1 VDSPAARPRS
11 VHGLKGSHAR
21 ISIAWL
27 FLLVSVLAVAFF
39 LAGSASTAA
48 ATRFASDPTSQPA
61 LMAPATNDPAPMIVD
76 TDIFSDADD
85 VGALATAFGLQIRG
99 EANVIA
105 IGVNTRLSR
114 PAVATNSWKC
124 AAAVAQ
130 FYNSGGVP
138 IGTDMPNNGTER
150 NTVDFVK
157 PCARLA
163 SSSTPTPD
171 TAVSVFRRALAGQ
184 ADGSVVM
191 VGTGYTENLS
201 DLLNSPP
208 DAISPLS
215 GHDLIAQK
223 VETLVQMG
231 GGYPSRNGET
241 NLSGNPP
248 AAQDVSANWPTKIVW
263 SGVEVGDE
271 VRTGNTISS
280 IHPTSSPV
288 RVAYEAFVGP
298 NNWIYSYD
306 LAAVYHAI
314 RPADSL
320 LTEVGPGTNSI
331 SGTGANTF
339 TTGAGNQYYL
349 TLTNATS
356 LDAAI
361 EALLD
366 TLPGPPDTAPP
377 VISAVGAS
385 SITPNG
391 ASISWTTD
399 EASDSQ
405 IEYGTTTAYGST
417 TTLDASRTVS
427 HSQALGGLVAATLY
441 HYRVKSKDA
450 AGNLAT
456 SPDFTFTTASPP
468 SPGTIEVRKVIVPGD
483 DPGRFDLQVDGV
495 TEKTDAS
502 DGDTTGPVPVATG
515 TNHSVGE
522 LAGTET
528 SLSDYSSSISC
539 TRNGAPAESGSG
551 TSLAGI
557 TANPNDV
564 DVCTITN
571 TRVPYVRPKGA
582 SPIHVPLTPAYEQ
595 CTVPDSQHGGP
606 LSYGSCN
613 PPQQASG
620 QLTVG
625 TPDANGRGAS
635 SRGSVLYRV
644 VTGDPDTPS
653 NEADVRVEAS
663 LTDVRRQGT
672 LADYGGELLVEQ
684 VVQITDRFNGSAQ
697 DESGTVQ
704 ASAYLF
710 AVPCAATT
718 LPTVGGSCSLSS
730 TFNAILP
737 GSVVEGGRS
746 IWELGQTHVFD
757 GGADGI
763 GATTGDNT
771 LFATQGIFVP

>member
-1 VDSPAARPRS
+1 V
-11 VHGLKGSHAR
+11 
-21 ISIAWL
+21 
-27 FLLVSVLAVAFF
+27 
-39 LAGSASTAA
+39 
-48 ATRFASDPTSQPA
+48 
-61 LMAPATNDPAPMIVD
+61 IVD

-85 VGALATAFGLQIRG
+85 VGGLATAFGLQIRG
-99 EANVIA
+99 EASVIA
-105 IGVNTRLSR
+105 IGVNTRLDR

-138 IGTDMPNNGTER
+138 IGTDMPNNGTDK
-150 NTVDFVK
+150 NTPDFVG
-157 PCARLA
+157 PCARRA
-163 SSSTPTPD
+163 SPSTPTPD
-171 TAVSVFRRALAGQ
+171 TAVNVFRRALAGQ
-184 ADGSVVM
+184 ADGTVVM

-201 DLLNSPP
+201 ALVHSLP
-208 DAISPLS
+208 DSISPLN
-215 GHDLIAQK
+215 GRDLIAQK
-223 VETLVQMG
+223 VKTLVQMA
-231 GGYPSRNGET
+231 GGYPSRNGEN
-241 NLSGNPP
+241 NLNGNPG

-263 SGVEVGDE
+263 SGYEVGDAIH
-271 VRTGNTISS
+271 TGNTISS
-280 IHPTSSPV
+280 VHPTTSPV

-306 LAAVYHAI
+306 LTAVYHAI

-320 LTEVGPGTNSI
+320 LTEVGPGTNTI

-339 TTGAGNQYYL
+339 TPGPGNQYYL
-349 TLTNATS
+349 VLTNATS

-366 TLPGPPDTAPP
+366 TLPGPPDTTPP

-385 SITPNG
+385 SITTTG
-391 ASISWTTD
+391 ATISWTTD
-399 EASDSQ
+399 EASDTQ
-405 IEYGTTTAYGST
+405 VEYGTTTAYGST
-417 TTLDASRTVS
+417 TTLDTSRTVN
-427 HSQALGGLVAATLY
+427 HSQALGGLAAGTLY
-441 HYRVKSKDA
+441 HYRVKSRDA

-456 SPDFTFTTASPP
+456 SADFTFTTASPP
-468 SPGTIEVRKVIVPGD
+468 VPGTIEVRKTIVPND

-495 TEKTDAS
+495 TDKTGAS

-522 LAGTET
+522 LAGTGA
-528 SLSDYSSSISC
+528 SLWDYSSSISC

-551 TSLAGI
+551 TSLTGI

-571 TRVPYVRPKGA
+571 TRLPYVRPKGA
-582 SPIHVPLTPAYEQ
+582 SPVHVALTPAYEQ
-595 CTVPDSQHGGP
+595 CTMPNSQHGAP
-606 LSYGSCN
+606 LSSGSCN
-613 PPQQASG
+613 APQQASG

-625 TPDANGRGAS
+625 TPDANGNGANS
-635 SRGSVLYRV
+635 QGYVRYRV
-644 VTGDPDTPS
+644 VAGDPGTPA
-653 NEADVRVEAS
+653 NEADVRVDAS
-663 LTDVRRQGT
+663 VTDVRQQGT

-684 VVQITDRFNGSAQ
+684 VVQITDRFNGPAQ
-697 DESGTVQ
+697 NESGTVQ
-704 ASAYLF
+704 ASPYLF

-718 LPTVGGSCSLSS
+718 STTVGGTCSLSS

-746 IWELGQTHVFD
+746 IWELGETLVFD

-763 GATTGDNT
+763 GSTTGDNT
-771 LFATQGIFVP
+771 LFETQGIFVP